1 MLPHPGTGFFTA
13 STEYQVVAIDLPA
26 ARRLAYSVV
35 LGQAIVTVVAAAVS
49 YGLAGPSG
57 ALSALLGGG
66 ISTLA
71 TLVMVALAFRRAVMA
86 DGQRIVSAFYAGEAA
101 KLAVVV
107 VLFVVVL
114 KTMRVEPLPMLG
126 AYIATF
132 IVHWIVLARMVRA
145 GK

>member
-1 MLPHPGTGFFTA
+1 
-13 STEYQVVAIDLPA
+13 
-26 ARRLAYSVV
+26 LAYSVV